1 MHTICVLMQREV
13 RTKPTCQKYSFF
25 FLNQINQPVH
35 VFTYDKENGSVC
47 PVYGLK
53 GTGAK

>member
-1 MHTICVLMQREV
+1 MHTVYVSKLYEV
-13 RTKPTCQKYSFF
+13 QCLLVKSLFF
-25 FLNQINQPVH
+25 FNQNNQPVH
-35 VFTYDKENGSVC
+35 VFTHDKENGSVC

>member
-1 MHTICVLMQREV
+1 M
-13 RTKPTCQKYSFF
+13 PTCQKSLLFF
-25 FLNQINQPVH
+25 NQNNQPVH
-35 VFTYDKENGSVC
+35 VSTYDKENGSVC

>member
-1 MHTICVLMQREV
+1 M
-13 RTKPTCQKYSFF
+13 KYVQSLLVKSILFF
-25 FLNQINQPVH
+25 FKPNQPTSA
-35 VFTYDKENGSVC
+35 FTYDKENGSVC

>member
-1 MHTICVLMQREV
+1 MFQSYM
-13 RTKPTCQKYSFF
+13 KYNAYLSKVSF
-25 FLNQINQPVH
+25 FLNQNNQPVH
-35 VFTYDKENGSVC
+35 VSTYDKENGSVC

>member
-1 MHTICVLMQREV
+1 MHTIFVLMQHEV

-25 FLNQINQPVH
+25 FKPNQPTSA
-35 VFTYDKENGSVC
+35 FTYDKENGSVC

>member
-1 MHTICVLMQREV
+1 MHTIFVLMQYV
-13 RTKPTCQKYSFF
+13 QSLLVKSILF

>member
-1 MHTICVLMQREV
+1 MHTIFVLMQREV
-13 RTKPTCQKYSFF
+13 RTKSTC
-25 FLNQINQPVH
+25 FLKPNQPTSA
-35 VFTYDKENGSVC
+35 FTYDKENGSVC

>member
-1 MHTICVLMQREV
+1 M
-13 RTKPTCQKYSFF
+13 PTCQKSLFF
-25 FLNQINQPVH
+25 KNQNNQPVH

>member
-1 MHTICVLMQREV
+1 MHTVSVSMLYEV
-13 RTKPTCQKYSFF
+13 QCLLVKSLFLKPK
-25 FLNQINQPVH
+25 QPVH
-35 VFTYDKENGSVC
+35 VSTYDKENGSVC

>member
-1 MHTICVLMQREV
+1 MHTVSVSMLYEV
-13 RTKPTCQKYSFF
+13 QCLLVKSL
-25 FLNQINQPVH
+25 FLNQNNQPVH

>member
-1 MHTICVLMQREV
+1 MLYEV
-13 RTKPTCQKYSFF
+13 QCLLVKSLFF
-25 FLNQINQPVH
+25 ENQNNQPVH

-53 GTGAK
+53 GIGAK